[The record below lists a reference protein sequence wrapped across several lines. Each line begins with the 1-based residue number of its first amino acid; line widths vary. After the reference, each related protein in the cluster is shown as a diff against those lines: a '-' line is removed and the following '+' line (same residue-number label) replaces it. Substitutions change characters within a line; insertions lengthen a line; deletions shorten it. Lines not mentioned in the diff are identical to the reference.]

1 MTERGQP
8 WLPILGALLAAA
20 WVFVHFDAPLVEDSL
35 FWWIPKALKAGEAGF
50 PISPSGTLPAA
61 MSTGILGQSNI
72 PQWSGGLPDY
82 GHPPLW
88 YWWVGMWTMNGA
100 TLTSIRLATLLP
112 AMAAG
117 AGFVTLGRRLGNGAA
132 GFAVFAMPPFL
143 AQLLRPELDL
153 GLIAVVP
160 WALLALLDR
169 AWLRFS
175 LLSALAVGIK
185 EPGVLLVV
193 PALLTAYQERK
204 LRLAA
209 LTPLLAIGTW
219 AWIHGGLAQPERLPD
234 GVVGW
239 ATDLLTVL
247 FILFVTQARFL
258 LLLGIAR
265 FARERILTS
274 FVLIWILFF
283 ATVGFFAN
291 RGTSD
296 MFTHV
301 RYLLPGL
308 LVAVVIL
315 AQKRPW
321 LAAFGL
327 IFLHSSSAFGPEASM
342 YGIDQAKAEKQ
353 AAEWIKTQA
362 EAGETIWVGT
372 HQAAGLS
379 QPWAGIVN
387 EPIEQVQIYGM
398 STQSTQI
405 KAGDI
410 VLETAYGEPSGAILT
425 GRDKVQITE
434 WNTHDGQVIAWR
446 INDEAG

>member
-1 MTERGQP
+1 M
-8 WLPILGALLAAA
+8 GANLL
-20 WVFVHFDAPLVEDSL
+20 E
-35 FWWIPKALKAGEAGF
+35 
-50 PISPSGTLPAA
+50 
-61 MSTGILGQSNI
+61 STAI

-88 YWWVGMWTMNGA
+88 YWWIGLWTMGGA
-100 TLTSIRLATLLP
+100 TLPTIRLATLLP

-117 AGFVTLGRRLGNGAA
+117 AGFVALGRRLGNGVA
-132 GFAVFAMPPFL
+132 GFAIFAVPPFL

-169 AWLRFS
+169 AWLRFAF
-175 LLSALAVGIK
+175 LSALAVGIK

-193 PALLTAYQERK
+193 PAILTAHQER
-204 LRLAA
+204 RFRIAA
-209 LTPLLAIGTW
+209 LTPLLVLAGW
-219 AWIHGGLAQPERLPD
+219 AWLHGGLAQPERLPD
-234 GVVGW
+234 GLVGW
-239 ATDLLTVL
+239 ATDILTVL
-247 FILFVTQARFL
+247 FILFIAQARFL
-258 LLLGIAR
+258 LLIGITR
-265 FARERILTS
+265 FTRERVLTS
-274 FVLIWILFF
+274 FVLIWVLFF

-321 LAAFGL
+321 LASFGL
-327 IFLHSSSAFGPEASM
+327 IFLHSGSAFGPEASM
-342 YGIDQAKAEKQ
+342 YGIDQARAEKQ
-353 AAEWIKTQA
+353 AAEWIENQI
-362 EAGETIWVGT
+362 EAGETLWVGT

-379 QPWAGIVN
+379 QPWAGVVD
-387 EPIEQVQIYGM
+387 EPIEKVHVYGM
-398 STQSTQI
+398 STQSSEV

-410 VLETAYGEPSGAILT
+410 VLETAYGEPSGALLT
-425 GRDKVQITE
+425 GREKTKLED
-434 WNTHDGQVIAWR
+434 WNTHDGRVVAWR
-446 INDEAG
+446 ITDEAG